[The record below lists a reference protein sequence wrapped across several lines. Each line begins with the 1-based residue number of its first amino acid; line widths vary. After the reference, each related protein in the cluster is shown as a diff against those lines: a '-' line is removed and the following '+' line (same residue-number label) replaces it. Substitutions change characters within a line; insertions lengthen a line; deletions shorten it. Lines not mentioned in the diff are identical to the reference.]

1 MQLPRV
7 AIKASVLGAA
17 FAMAALAVGQS
28 VPDQRKPDALE
39 LLRNVEATYAAMS
52 TYSAKSTHVMEMNG
66 PNMQNRME
74 ISTTIV
80 ADSSGRFRIEST
92 GMMGMLMVSDG
103 TTMWMYMPQLNQDSK
118 FSSGQAQAAAR
129 SEGLADQSEDAVT
142 VHPQGGMAMFG
153 SSNPFYGYRSISS
166 NVKETEIL
174 RSEKLRV
181 SGSDV
186 DRWVVSV
193 EYESPAG
200 QASEARSEQTARVPA
215 FELAS
220 TKTLWVDKTAT
231 SSGGFGEQNDHARS

>member
-1 MQLPRV
+1 MESLMQLPRV

-103 TTMWMYMPQLNQDSK
+103 TTMWMYMPQLNQYSK
-118 FSSGQAQAAAR
+118 FSSGQAQGTTRAVGRAQHIAAA
-129 SEGLADQSEDAVT
+129 AT
-142 VHPQGGMAMFG
+142 IHPRGGMTFFG
-153 SSNPFYGYRSISS
+153 SPNPFYDKRNISK
-166 NVKETEIL
+166 NKKEAEIL

-193 EYESPAG
+193 IGRAH
-200 QASEARSEQTARVPA
+200 V
-215 FELAS
+215 
-220 TKTLWVDKTAT
+220 
-231 SSGGFGEQNDHARS
+231 

>member
-103 TTMWMYMPQLNQDSK
+103 TTMWMYMPQLPPTQSILQV
-118 FSSGQAQAAAR
+118 FVWPGTSRR
-129 SEGLADQSEDAVT
+129 SVRRPRRSIRGRGNCSPPGRDGNVRFLQ
-142 VHPQGGMAMFG
+142 P
-153 SSNPFYGYRSISS
+153 PYGYRSISS
-166 NVKETEIL
+166 NVKEAEIL

-200 QASEARSEQTARVPA
+200 RASEARSEQTARVPA

-220 TKTLWVDKTAT
+220 TKTLWVDKTRYLVIRRLRRAK
-231 SSGGFGEQNDHARS
+231 

>member
-1 MQLPRV
+1 MESLMQLPRV

-17 FAMAALAVGQS
+17 FAMAALAGGQS

-103 TTMWMYMPQLNQDSK
+103 TTMWMYMPQLNQYSK
-118 FSSGQAQAAAR
+118 R
-129 SEGLADQSEDAVT
+129 SEERRVG
-142 VHPQGGMAMFG
+142 
-153 SSNPFYGYRSISS
+153 
-166 NVKETEIL
+166 KEC
-174 RSEKLRV
+174 R
-181 SGSDV
+181 
-186 DRWVVSV
+186 
-193 EYESPAG
+193 
-200 QASEARSEQTARVPA
+200 
-215 FELAS
+215 
-220 TKTLWVDKTAT
+220 
-231 SSGGFGEQNDHARS
+231 